1 MRLEGSLLQR
11 PMLLKLFFISLSILL
26 LTSCERAG
34 SQYAFQQGNFEVKVI
49 NQLFLDFQK
58 LEKQLPIRITYP
70 DAEGVFPVVVFS
82 HGNGSKGDM
91 YKGFTDF
98 WASHGYVV
106 IQPTHMD
113 SRSLGFE
120 TKRDN
125 LREMY
130 SQMLYVTDTRRQDMS
145 FILDSLDLIQT
156 MVPDLQGKMDTSKL
170 VAAGHS
176 MGAATAMLVS
186 GMKLVNPMNGYEES
200 SDEDRF
206 KALLMI
212 SDPGTMSLMPSNP
225 WIGVKIPTFIS
236 TGTNDFSEVGSAR
249 VKSPFKYEVPK
260 ELTKSSAPHHYVFIE
275 GADHYLGGL
284 ICRTDVPGPFQYEAL
299 KIAAATSTTFLEAYV
314 GNNSD
319 SKQAM
324 LFGNLELV
332 TSGKATLTTK

>member
-1 MRLEGSLLQR
+1 MRLKGSFLQR
-11 PMLLKLFFISLSILL
+11 PMLLKLLVISFSIIV
-26 LTSCERAG
+26 LTSCERTA
-34 SQYAFQQGNFEVKVI
+34 SQYAFQQGNFEVKVV
-49 NQLFLDFQK
+49 NQLLLDFQK
-58 LEKQLPIRITYP
+58 LEKQLPIRISYP
-70 DAEGVFPVVVFS
+70 DARGVFPVVIFS

-130 SQMLYVTDTRRQDMS
+130 SQMLYVTDSRRQDMS
-145 FILDSLDLIQT
+145 FILDSLELIQT
-156 MVPDLQGKMDTSKL
+156 MVPDLKGKMDTSKL

-186 GMKLVNPMNGYEES
+186 GMKLVNPMSGYEES
-200 SDEDRF
+200 SDENRF

-212 SDPGTMSLMPSNP
+212 SDPGTMSLMPTDP
-225 WIGVKIPTFIS
+225 WIGVTIPTFVS
-236 TGTNDFSEVGSAR
+236 TGSNDFSEVGSAR
-249 VKSPFKYEVPK
+249 VKSPFKYEVP
-260 ELTKSSAPHHYVFIE
+260 EALTKSSAPHHYVFIE

-314 GNNSD
+314 GNNANA
-319 SKQAM
+319 KRAM
-324 LFGNLELV
+324 LFGNLKSV